1 MQFSQNYSTSINTI
15 FKRLNELFDNEYKT
29 EGGKRIIK
37 MIKNDSNK
45 IEYWYENERKPKD
58 NCIISISKYTNPLLL
73 TVDTKIDL
81 ELFESL
87 LNIMNKIDFDV
98 IFKLN
103 MEYLIKNM
111 DHIQKIIHKFDWRL
125 DLNLY
130 WKSIYYEFDSKINK
144 MINGE
149 TQNGFIDIF
158 QKMINNDWDILISSF
173 QCDNSSM
180 CMRML
185 NFKVIFIK

>member
-1 MQFSQNYSTSINTI
+1 
-15 FKRLNELFDNEYKT
+15 
-29 EGGKRIIK
+29 
-37 MIKNDSNK
+37 
-45 IEYWYENERKPKD
+45 
-58 NCIISISKYTNPLLL
+58 
-73 TVDTKIDL
+73 
-81 ELFESL
+81 
-87 LNIMNKIDFDV
+87 MNKIDFDV

-158 QKMINNDWDILISSF
+158 QKMINNDWDILITIT
-173 QCDNSSM
+173 
-180 CMRML
+180 ML
-185 NFKVIFIK
+185 LCKELIFNQRPTS